1 MTEPSRRPL
10 KNATM
15 FGTPAGASARPRLV
29 IAPPLGPDPGVGS
42 ASDHY
47 SGAASPANRID
58 ALTKLKSLL
67 DSGVLTPAQYE
78 SELARLTD
86 GI

>member
-1 MTEPSRRPL
+1 
-10 KNATM
+10 M

-29 IAPPLGPDPGVGS
+29 IAPPVS
-42 ASDHY
+42 HY
-47 SGAASPANRID
+47 AGAASPANRID

-67 DSGVLTPAQYE
+67 DSGVLTPAQYR
-78 SELARLTD
+78 SELARLTG